1 MLRHVHRTIFIKLGI
16 DFEKW
21 MVKWKA
27 ASWGGLLMA
36 SKYLMNIKNSNSL
49 GILINYCIFPK
60 LKERNSLNASSSILG
75 MKLDRWWGE
84 LFSLVNPWWKITEVK

>member
-1 MLRHVHRTIFIKLGI
+1 
-16 DFEKW
+16 
-21 MVKWKA
+21 
-27 ASWGGLLMA
+27 MA

-84 LFSLVNPWWKITEVK
+84 LFSLVNP